1 MKYREETD
9 FLGKEKIPAEA
20 YWGIHTF
27 RALNNFKISPYK
39 IHGEFIRAFALVK
52 KACAL
57 TIKEMDFW
65 SEEKALAIIQAC
77 DEMAEGKFDAEIV
90 IDAVQGGAG
99 TSLNMN
105 VNEVIANRALEIIGK
120 SKGEYFFIDPLDD
133 INKFQSTNDT
143 YPTALKIACIF
154 MTRRL
159 EKEITQLQESLQG
172 KEKEFADIVKIARTQ
187 LTDAVL
193 ITLGKEFSA
202 FAEAIARDR
211 WRIYKCEERLRTVNI
226 GGTAVGTG
234 LAAPKKYIFRV
245 IENLREITGIGLARA
260 ENLVENTQNTD
271 VFCEVSGLLKTHAS
285 NLIKIS
291 NDIRLLSSGPHSGFG
306 EINLPAVQ
314 AGSSIM
320 PGKVNPVIP
329 ELACQVGIK
338 VLGNDS
344 IISIACSLGQL
355 ELNQNVPLIAFSM
368 LETLE
373 LLINANKIFREKC
386 IEGITA
392 NRKNIS
398 RHLETSTA
406 VLTTLLPA
414 LGYKKASELA
424 VKIPQSGLSVK
435 EYVIKEG
442 LITEEEY
449 NRLTSPESIL
459 SLGYNITIQD

>member
-1 MKYREETD
+1 
-9 FLGKEKIPAEA
+9 
-20 YWGIHTF
+20 
-27 RALNNFKISPYK
+27 
-39 IHGEFIRAFALVK
+39 
-52 KACAL
+52 
-57 TIKEMDFW
+57 
-65 SEEKALAIIQAC
+65 
-77 DEMAEGKFDAEIV
+77 
-90 IDAVQGGAG
+90 
-99 TSLNMN
+99 
-105 VNEVIANRALEIIGK
+105 
-120 SKGEYFFIDPLDD
+120 
-133 INKFQSTNDT
+133 
-143 YPTALKIACIF
+143 

>member
-1 MKYREETD
+1 MKYREEND
-9 FLGKEKIPAEA
+9 LLGTEKIPSEA

-27 RALNNFKISPYK
+27 RALSNFKVSGYK
-39 IHGEFIRAFALVK
+39 IHPEFIKAYGLVK

-57 TIKEMDFW
+57 TIKEMNIW
-65 SEEKALAIIQAC
+65 SDEKSCAIIQAC
-77 DEMAEGKFDAEIV
+77 DEVISGKFDEEIV

-105 VNEVIANRALEIIGK
+105 INEVIANRALKIAGK
-120 SKGEYFFIDPLDD
+120 SKGEYSYIDALDD

-159 EKEITQLQESLQG
+159 EKEITLLQESLQR
-172 KEKEFADIVKIARTQ
+172 KETEYADIVKIARTQ

-211 WRIYKCEERLRTVNI
+211 WRIYKCEERLRTVNL

-234 LAAPKKYIFRV
+234 LAAPKKYIFKV

-271 VFCEVSGLLKTHAS
+271 VFCEVSGFLKTHAS

-291 NDIRLLSSGPHSGFG
+291 NDIRLLSSGPHAGFG

-329 ELACQVGIK
+329 ELVAQVGLK

-344 IISIACSLGQL
+344 IISNACSLGQL
-355 ELNQNVPLIAFSM
+355 ELNQNMPLIAFSM

-373 LLINANKIFREKC
+373 ILINTNKIFREKC
-386 IEGITA
+386 IDGITV
-392 NRKNIS
+392 NKENIS
-398 RHLETSTA
+398 KHLETSTA
-406 VLTTLLPA
+406 VLTALVSK
-414 LGYKKASELA
+414 LGYKKTSEIAKTLSNNA
-424 VKIPQSGLSVK
+424 CSVK

-449 NRLTSPESIL
+449 NLLTSPEAVL
-459 SLGYNITIQD
+459 SLGSTTQ